1 MVTKMATTFFEFQFD
16 IAIPRGAPQHS
27 AASNGGG
34 NVGQSRGGS
43 FAKKIKSL
51 RLSGFTQVWAENLSH
66 DS

>member
-34 NVGQSRGGS
+34 NVGQSRGGGVLCQKNQKPKA
-43 FAKKIKSL
+43 FWFYT
-51 RLSGFTQVWAENLSH
+51 GMG
-66 DS
+66 